1 MKEKILFLIVFCIM
15 TLSIVGQ
22 SKINNYKYVIVPNKF
37 EFLKK
42 KDQYQTSSL
51 TKFLFEKYGF
61 NAYLDS
67 DKLPEDLNK
76 NRCLALTGVVKDASS
91 MFTTKSLVELRDCYN
106 KVVFTS
112 TTGKSKVKE
121 YKKAYHESIRN
132 AFLSLKSLGYKYSG
146 SENKELVNDSEKSFS
161 NIPKNTVEKNSM
173 NNNSFPLLYAQ
184 PLSKGYQLIDEQPK
198 KVFVILKT
206 DKNNVFILR
215 NKTGIVYK
223 VNDYWKI
230 EYYEGD
236 QKIIK
241 QFNIKF

>member
-1 MKEKILFLIVFCIM
+1 MGLSEGGEVIGEGERGGGKKEV
-15 TLSIVGQ
+15 
-22 SKINNYKYVIVPNKF
+22 
-37 EFLKK
+37 
-42 KDQYQTSSL
+42 
-51 TKFLFEKYGF
+51 
-61 NAYLDS
+61 
-67 DKLPEDLNK
+67 
-76 NRCLALTGVVKDASS
+76 
-91 MFTTKSLVELRDCYN
+91 
-106 KVVFTS
+106 
-112 TTGKSKVKE
+112 
-121 YKKAYHESIRN
+121 
-132 AFLSLKSLGYKYSG
+132 
-146 SENKELVNDSEKSFS
+146 
-161 NIPKNTVEKNSM
+161 KNTVEKNSM

>member
-1 MKEKILFLIVFCIM
+1 MKKKILFLTVFCIM

-22 SKINNYKYVIVPNKF
+22 SKINNYKYVIVPSKF

-61 NAYLDS
+61 KAYLDS
-67 DKLPEDLNK
+67 DKLPGDLNK

-91 MFTTKSLVELRDCYN
+91 MFTTKSFVELRDCYN

-112 TTGKSKVKE
+112 VTGKSKIKE
-121 YKKAYHESIRN
+121 YKKAYHESIRK
-132 AFLSLKSLGYKYSG
+132 AFLSLKSLGYKYSV
-146 SENKELVNDSEKSFS
+146 SENKELENNTEKSFS
-161 NIPKNTVEKNSM
+161 NIPKNTAEKYSM

-184 PLSKGYQLIDEQPK
+184 PLSKGYQLIDDQPK

-206 DKNNVFILR
+206 EKNNVFILK
-215 NKTGIVYK
+215 NKTGIVYREK
-223 VNDYWKI
+223 DYWKI

>member
-1 MKEKILFLIVFCIM
+1 MFSFCHI
-15 TLSIVGQ
+15 
-22 SKINNYKYVIVPNKF
+22 
-37 EFLKK
+37 E
-42 KDQYQTSSL
+42 
-51 TKFLFEKYGF
+51 
-61 NAYLDS
+61 A
-67 DKLPEDLNK
+67 
-76 NRCLALTGVVKDASS
+76 
-91 MFTTKSLVELRDCYN
+91 
-106 KVVFTS
+106 
-112 TTGKSKVKE
+112 
-121 YKKAYHESIRN
+121 
-132 AFLSLKSLGYKYSG
+132 KSLGYKYSG